1 MQKPA
6 SHAYPRDLARLVC
19 QRWDDRRSLLGEDA
33 GSTPER
39 NALPIPEVIERIFS
53 VCYQASLLHEEG
65 RLITF
70 RMVLAAPETF
80 SAADGPPA
88 GLHRLVFD
96 QARAFNEHELKRLAP
111 AAAFRRALIGVQLN
125 PQGEI
130 EVWGLVHSGPRW
142 LQAVRGGRHVEQA
155 IPAALMAAVA
165 GPGRLLASQGTRSLA
180 ALAGG
185 TVTEVA
191 TDVFQASW
199 LANWFTDLHAALR
212 AQYPESGEQKAH
224 GAQLDPSFG
233 HHLAQH
239 VLRRIVSTVRGARH
253 GGTLIFLPFEQAE
266 GLVADGR
273 CLTLK
278 YEFRDEEP
286 RRRIFT
292 LMVDIMKEL
301 STLRRATDGEDLL
314 RLGWPD
320 YEASQSP
327 RLASLDEALFEVA
340 HLVAM
345 LADVDGAVVM
355 TNRLEMLGF
364 GAEISGALAEVECVD
379 RSLDLEGTRYTTER
393 TDRVGTRHRSA
404 YRLCQ
409 LVHEAFTIVVS
420 QDGGVRFVRWHAGTV
435 TYFDQIATGPWEV

>member
-1 MQKPA
+1 MQPFA
-6 SHAYPRDLARLVC
+6 SQAYPQDLARLVW
-19 QRWDDRRSLLGEDA
+19 QRWAETPSPLQDVA
-33 GSTPER
+33 GATAQQG
-39 NALPIPEVIERIFS
+39 ALPRPELLERLFS

-70 RMVLAAPETF
+70 RIMLAAPDIF
-80 SAADGPPA
+80 SAADGPPT

-96 QARAFNEHELKRLAP
+96 RARPFDEHELKRLAP
-111 AAAFRRALIGVQLN
+111 AAAFRRALIGVQLDA
-125 PQGEI
+125 QGGL

-142 LQAVRGGRHVEQA
+142 LQAVRGGRRVEQA
-155 IPAALMAAVA
+155 IPAVLMAAVT
-165 GPGRLLASQGTRSLA
+165 GPGRVLASKGTRTLA

-185 TVTEVA
+185 TLTEVG

-199 LANWFTDLHAALR
+199 LAALFADLQAALR
-212 AQYPESGEQKAH
+212 AQQPGSDESSLLDAL
-224 GAQLDPSFG
+224 LDPMFG

-253 GGTLIFLPFEQAE
+253 GGTLIFLPSAAAE

-273 CLTLK
+273 YLTLK
-278 YEFRDEEP
+278 YQFRDEEP

-301 STLRRATDGEDLL
+301 ATMRQGSDGQDR
-314 RLGWPD
+314 RLGWAE
-320 YEASQSP
+320 YEASRSP

-345 LADVDGAVVM
+345 LAEVDGAVVM
-355 TNRLEMLGF
+355 TNRLEILGF
-364 GAEISGALAEVECVD
+364 GGEISGTLAEVDFVE
-379 RSLDLEGTRYTTER
+379 RSLDLEGTQRATER

-409 LVHEAFTIVVS
+409 LLHDTFTIVVS
-420 QDGGVRFVRWHAGTV
+420 QDGGVRFVRWHAGSV